1 MVFYEV
7 SDPKLTTDHLIWHE
21 GAMNKSLTQY
31 QEDKTGFFSKF
42 PFGVF
47 AFARLD
53 ERLSDSELWQ
63 KALGQSCNAGRDA
76 MGLTK
81 RQPHV
86 EIWNTEAYGPGAY
99 GEEPGNG
106 KQAFGMVT
114 TLFGARSRGEVTVNS
129 LDPAANPVVDHKH
142 FNDPLD
148 LLVLAEGCRL
158 ANEVVTKGMAT
169 KKVIT
174 GSWPGKLTHHTYTE
188 RGEWEG
194 FLRQNAGTCERHDK
208 SEVLSE
214 NLDRLTSNLRLSPF
228 WDLQD
233 G

>member
-7 SDPKLTTDHLIWHE
+7 SDPTVTTDHLIWHE
-21 GAMNKSLTQY
+21 GAMTKSLAQY
-31 QEDKTGFFSKF
+31 QENKTGFFSKF
-42 PFGVF
+42 PFGTF

-53 ERLSDSELWQ
+53 DRLSDAELWRH
-63 KALGQSCNAGRDA
+63 ALQTSNAGRDP

-86 EIWNTEAYGPGAY
+86 EMWNTECYGPKAY

-106 KQAFGMVT
+106 KQAFSMIT

-142 FNDPLD
+142 FSDPLD

-158 ANEVVTKGMAT
+158 ANEVVIEGNAT
-169 KKVIT
+169 KKVIS
-174 GSWPGKLTHHTYTE
+174 GSWPESLTHHAYKE
-188 RGEWEG
+188 RAEWEG
-194 FLRQNAGTCERHDK
+194 YLRKNAGTCERCAQ
-208 SEVLSE
+208 SEFLVG
-214 NLDRLTSNLRLSPF
+214 NVDRLIGNCRLSSF
-228 WDLQD
+228 RHMQD